1 MANRRMFSMDV
12 IDTDK
17 FLDMPVTTQALYF
30 HLGMRADD
38 DGFISA
44 PKKITKIV
52 NCTTDDLK
60 ILISKGYVIPFE
72 NGVIVLTHWKKN
84 NYIQSDRYRKTQY
97 SLEASQLTLKDGI
110 YSADTEC
117 IHMVSE
123 ADTQVRL
130 GKDRLGKD
138 RLGKDSKKNICP
150 EPKSTTPDPSGI
162 LLSLVD
168 KTEYDVPL
176 SKIEQW
182 EKAFPAVDVKQELHK
197 MAAWLDA
204 NPTRRKTRK
213 GVCRF
218 INSWLSKE
226 QDRGGV
232 YRNGGRQQ
240 DTEEEQR
247 RKKQEEETFKFYDD
261 LYSRYPDREPS
272 PDDPFQ

>member
-110 YSADTEC
+110 YSADTGC

-138 RLGKDSKKNICP
+138 NKKNICP
-150 EPKSTTPDPSGI
+150 EPKSTAPDPSGI

-168 KTEYDVPL
+168 KTKYDVPL

-204 NPTRRKTRK
+204 NPTRQKTRK

-232 YRNGGRQQ
+232 YRNGSRQQ
-240 DTEEEQR
+240 DTEAEQR
-247 RKKQEEETFKFYDD
+247 RKKQEEESFKFYDD
-261 LYSRYPDREPS
+261 LYSRYPVSEPS